1 MKYTEA
7 ILSNGTRKL
16 LWFAIIAIKMMI
28 AVLENNWI
36 VLFTVIFAAL
46 SLLCFVRMRRR
57 WRQTVLPQSVTH
69 TV

>member
-16 LWFAIIAIKMMI
+16 LLWFAIIPKMMI
-28 AVLENNWI
+28 VVLENNWI
-36 VLFTVIFAAL
+36 VLFIVIFAAL

-57 WRQTVLPQSVTH
+57 
-69 TV
+69 